1 MWVRCEPVQACH
13 CPPVRSTC
21 HPSTFAGPRHLTHY
35 GAIRGGG
42 PWPCERCTGRR
53 VPQPMPEVVI
63 AAASKNRLVWS
74 QLPAPVRQQIER
86 IAGCRVA
93 AASSQPGGFS
103 PGLASRLSLANGT
116 QVFAKAIGND
126 WPVEASFHRSEAV
139 VAAHLPSTIPAPRL
153 WGSFDDGDW
162 VGLVFDDIDGR
173 APAQPSNRAEMA
185 RIVSALARLAD
196 VATPSPV
203 ALARDHPRL
212 GGWTDVVRDDASMRR
227 LPAESRWAA
236 DHLAL
241 LVELER
247 DGLEAARGESLVHFD
262 LYPHNVLLS
271 ADRVSF
277 VDWPHARLGN
287 PLVDLVSVLST
298 VAVTGHDPGPDRA
311 SARADAQGGPARTR
325 RSHRGARRLLYRGG
339 AFAGSAR
346 ARCGRRR
353 EACPRGRIP
362 RLARPSVTV
371 GGLAGAQP
379 SLCSVT
385 GLAHHAHRAPFDRES
400 STPRRTR

>member
-1 MWVRCEPVQACH
+1 MPLSTRALDV
-13 CPPVRSTC
+13 PPVNI
-21 HPSTFAGPRHLTHY
+21 PRTETSHALRRDQ
-35 GAIRGGG
+35 GRG

-86 IAGCRVA
+86 IAGCRVV

-325 RSHRGARRLLYRGG
+325 RSDRGARRLLYRGG
-339 AFAGSAR
+339 RFRRQRVGSMRSSTRSVPSRAHSSAGSPIGHRRRPSRGSAVALLSHR
-346 ARCGRRR
+346 ARP
-353 EACPRGRIP
+353 PR
-362 RLARPSVTV
+362 
-371 GGLAGAQP
+371 AQAAVR
-379 SLCSVT
+379 S
-385 GLAHHAHRAPFDRES
+385 
-400 STPRRTR
+400 